1 MESLRLM
8 ARQAAGLFF
17 LLAIG
22 GSVLPVSAEE
32 PLRSPESEQVTMIG
46 NISYVSGG
54 IGEDSRQRLS
64 AFSAAFNLRLLMA
77 MTSGEYVGDVAVA
90 IVDEKGRE
98 VLKAVSEGP
107 IFMANLP
114 PGRYEV
120 SASIGGMIQKRTLAV
135 VAARQSVVH
144 FRWKNPVH

>member
-1 MESLRLM
+1 MRFLRQLPRLAFGLLLLM
-8 ARQAAGLFF
+8 V
-17 LLAIG
+17 IG
-22 GSVLPVSAEE
+22 GSALRVSAEE
-32 PLRSPESEQVTMIG
+32 SFRSPESEQVTMIG

-64 AFSAAFNLRLLMA
+64 AFAAAFNLRLLMA
-77 MTSGEYVGDVAVA
+77 LTSGEYVGDVTVA
-90 IVDEKGRE
+90 IVDDKGRE

-120 SASIGGMIQKRTLAV
+120 SASIGGVIQKRTLAL
-135 VAARQSVVH
+135 VAERQSVVH
-144 FRWKNPVH
+144 FRWKDPVH